1 MTVRNIRAALLLSL
15 VALLIGVTAGSYGTA
30 KAGRSPFVISQVQAK
45 ASVLAKSETQGVSF
59 AEGFSPV
66 VKRTLV
72 AVVNIA
78 SSKVVRVP
86 QTTPFLSDPLFKQ
99 FFGDEFLRQWNVP
112 REQRERSL
120 GSGVIVRPDG
130 YILTNN
136 HVVEGA
142 TDIRAFLG
150 DNRPVKARILGQD
163 PKTDIAVLKIDAAN
177 LPVLAFANS
186 SEVRVG
192 DFALAIGN
200 PFGVGQTVTMGIISA
215 TGRGGLGIEDYE
227 DFIQTDAA
235 INPGNSGGALINVR
249 GELIG
254 INAAI
259 VSGSGGSQGVGFA
272 IPANMARSVM
282 DQILKRG
289 RVIRGWLGLGVQP
302 VTTAT
307 AKAFGLPGEPRGAL
321 IADVSPG
328 SPADRGGLLAG
339 DIILEMDGTL
349 VKDSRDLSLAIAA
362 KSPGT
367 AVQLKA
373 FRGGREREFTVTLGE
388 QPEKPS
394 ERSERQEGRGTGA
407 GLGLSVQTLTP
418 EIARQLGLESKMRG
432 IVVTNVDP
440 AGPGEG
446 AGITRGDIILE
457 ANRRAMNTAEEF
469 QTVVREAGKKPI
481 LLLIQRSAGRM
492 FVVVEAK

>member
-1 MTVRNIRAALLLSL
+1 MTVRNIRAALPLTL
-15 VALLIGVTAGSYGTA
+15 VALLVGVIAGSYAIA
-30 KAGRSPFVISQVQAK
+30 KAGRSPFVTSQVQAT
-45 ASVLAKSETQGVSF
+45 AYAMAKPEPDQVSF

-86 QTTPFLSDPLFKQ
+86 QTMPFLSDPLFKQ
-99 FFGDEFLRQWNVP
+99 FFGDEFLRQWHVP

-120 GSGVIVRPDG
+120 GSGVIVRSDG
-130 YILTNN
+130 HILTNN

-142 TDIRAFLG
+142 TDIRVFLG
-150 DNRPVKARILGQD
+150 ESREVQGRIVGTD
-163 PKTDIAVLKIDAAN
+163 PKTDIAVLKVDATN
-177 LPVLAFANS
+177 LPVLAFGNS

-272 IPANMARSVM
+272 VPANMARSVM
-282 DQILKRG
+282 EQIVKRG
-289 RVIRGWLGLGVQP
+289 RVIRGWLGIGIQP
-302 VTTAT
+302 LTTAT

-321 IADVSPG
+321 VSDVSPG
-328 SPADRGGLLAG
+328 TPADRAGLLTG
-339 DIILEMDGTL
+339 DIILEMDGTP
-349 VKDSRDLSLAIAA
+349 VEDSRDLSLAIGA

-367 AVQLKA
+367 TVRLTA
-373 FRGGREREFTVTLGE
+373 FRGGRHREFTVTLGE
-388 QPEKPS
+388 QPAKTSEPS
-394 ERSERQEGRGTGA
+394 ERPEDRDTRTGF
-407 GLGLSVQTLTP
+407 GLSVQTLTP
-418 EIARQLGLESKMRG
+418 EIIRQLGLQPGMRG
-432 IVVTNVDP
+432 VVVTNVDP
-440 AGPGEG
+440 AGAAED

-457 ANRRAMNTAEEF
+457 ANRKAMNTAEEF
-469 QTVVREAGKKPI
+469 QAAVREAGKKPI
-481 LLLIQRSAGRM
+481 LLLIQRSTGRM
-492 FVVVEAK
+492 FIVVEAK

>member
-1 MTVRNIRAALLLSL
+1 MTVRNIRAALPLTL
-15 VALLIGVTAGSYGTA
+15 VALLVGVIAGSYAIA
-30 KAGRSPFVISQVQAK
+30 KAGRSPFVTSQVQAT
-45 ASVLAKSETQGVSF
+45 AYAMATPEPDQVSF

-86 QTTPFLSDPLFKQ
+86 QTMPFLSDPLFKQ
-99 FFGDEFLRQWNVP
+99 FFGDEFLRQWHVP

-120 GSGVIVRPDG
+120 GSGVIVRSDG
-130 YILTNN
+130 HILTNN

-142 TDIRAFLG
+142 TDIRVFLG
-150 DNRPVKARILGQD
+150 ESREVQGRIVGTD
-163 PKTDIAVLKIDAAN
+163 PKTDIAVLKVDATN
-177 LPVLAFANS
+177 LPVLAFGNS

-272 IPANMARSVM
+272 VPANMARSVM
-282 DQILKRG
+282 EQIVKRG
-289 RVIRGWLGLGVQP
+289 RVIRGWLGIGIQP
-302 VTTAT
+302 LTTAT

-321 IADVSPG
+321 VSDVSTG
-328 SPADRGGLLAG
+328 SPAGRAGLLTG
-339 DIILEMDGTL
+339 DIILEMDGTP
-349 VKDSRDLSLAIAA
+349 VKDSRDLSFAIAA

-367 AVQLKA
+367 AVRLKA

-388 QPEKPS
+388 QPAKIS
-394 ERSERQEGRGTGA
+394 ERSEHREEPETGT

-418 EIARQLGLESKMRG
+418 EITRQLGLQSGMRG
-432 IVVTNVDP
+432 VVVTNVDP
-440 AGPGEG
+440 AGPAED
-446 AGITRGDIILE
+446 AGITRGDMILE
-457 ANRRAMNTAEEF
+457 ANRKAMNTAEEF
-469 QTVVREAGKKPI
+469 QAAVREAGKKPI
-481 LLLIQRSAGRM
+481 LLLIQRSTGRM